1 MALPAPTNKGS
12 QGQTTMRPNFQT
24 RLLLAGDASYPA
36 GGYAMADYLKAN
48 LSITPTV
55 LDIRGYGKTAGGIDH
70 YVDYDIDNDKLKLYV
85 LATGAEVAGAT
96 DVSSVALD
104 LVLTYS

>member
-1 MALPAPTNKGS
+1 MALPAPTNKGT

-24 RLLLAGDASYPA
+24 RLTFNGDSSYPA
-36 GGYAMADYLKAN
+36 GGYEMADYLKAN

-55 LDIRGYGKTAGGIDH
+55 LDMRGYGKTAGVISH
-70 YVDYDIDNDKLKLYV
+70 FLDYDIDNDKLKLYV
-85 LATGAEVAGAT
+85 LATGAEVAGAV

-104 LVLTYS
+104 VVLTYA